1 VVLFARGT
9 VGAGLGAR
17 PGRRYNPRVTRLPI
31 ALLLA
36 CATVASATAADDAE
50 KQEIVHRATLYVH
63 RFIDNFTYVVAEER
77 YVQEATRPKQKRTLR
92 SNVLLVRNPGAP
104 QWHWFRDVIEVDGQ
118 PVHDGRESRLAELF
132 SDLTSDSLRRA
143 QEIVAAGTRH
153 NVRNIGTV
161 NNPLFAMS
169 FLQRDYTDRFR
180 FIPGGIEKKLGPTVR
195 SIRFEETRTPTLLTQ
210 EGNRDLP
217 ARGLVWVDEETGRV
231 VKTELKLGEHPI
243 NMRSSLGW
251 QPPVTITTMFGFD
264 QELGIDVPVE
274 MRDRYPQDRDDIRGV
289 ATYGSFRRIRVRGPS
304 R

>member
-1 VVLFARGT
+1 M
-9 VGAGLGAR
+9 
-17 PGRRYNPRVTRLPI
+17 RLTL

-36 CATVASATAADDAE
+36 SVVVAVPVRADDPDD
-50 KQEIVHRATLYVH
+50 KQEIVRRATLYVH
-63 RFIDNFTYVVAEER
+63 QFIDNFANVMGEER
-77 YVQEATRPKQKRTLR
+77 YTQEATRPKQKRTLR

-104 QWHWFRDVIEVDGQ
+104 QWHWFRDVVEVDGQ
-118 PVHDGRESRLAELF
+118 PVHEGRESRLEELFAEL
-132 SDLTSDSLRRA
+132 TTDSLRRA

-153 NVRNIGTV
+153 NVRNIGTG

-169 FLQRDYTDRFR
+169 FLQREYSERFR
-180 FIPGGIEKKLGPTVR
+180 FIPGGREKKLGPNVR

-217 ARGLVWVDEETGRV
+217 ARGVIWVDEETGRV

-251 QPPVTITTMFGFD
+251 QPPVTITTTFGVD
-264 QELGIDVPVE
+264 RELGIDVPVE

-289 ATYGSFRRIRVRGPS
+289 ATYGPFRRIHVRG
-304 R
+304 RAR

>member
-1 VVLFARGT
+1 M
-9 VGAGLGAR
+9 
-17 PGRRYNPRVTRLPI
+17 RLPV

-36 CATVASATAADDAE
+36 SVAVLFGSAADDDSA
-50 KQEIVHRATLYVH
+50 KNEIVDRATSYVH
-63 RFIDNFTYVVAEER
+63 RFIDSFTNVVAEER
-77 YVQEATRPKQKRTLR
+77 YTQEATRPKEKRTLR

-118 PVHDGRESRLAELF
+118 PVHDGRESRLEALF
-132 SDLTSDSLRRA
+132 TEATADSLRRA
-143 QEIVAAGTRH
+143 QEIVAEGARH

-169 FLQRDYTDRFR
+169 FLQRDYRDRFR
-180 FIPGGIEKKLGPTVR
+180 FTPGGIEKKLGPNVR

-217 ARGLVWVDEETGRV
+217 ARGVIWADQETGRV

-251 QPPVTITTMFGFD
+251 QPPVTITTVFGFD
-264 QELGIDVPVE
+264 EELGIDVPVE
-274 MRDRYPQDRDDIRGV
+274 MRDRYPQDRDDIRGL
-289 ATYGSFRRIRVRGPS
+289 ATYGPFRRIRMRGS
-304 R
+304 NR